1 MVSVQHGGEHERRRR
16 AGTENVAAIV
26 GLAKAVE
33 IRGRDMAE
41 EARRLTALRD
51 RLWEGLRGR
60 VPDVRLNGHPTER
73 VPGTCNICFRGV
85 ESESIVLGL
94 DLKGIGVS
102 AGSAC
107 TSGNVEPSY
116 VLVAM
121 GVPVEWAMGA
131 VRHSLGRSTSA
142 EDIDY
147 VIDSTVPL
155 VAKLRSALP
164 VRA

>member
-1 MVSVQHGGEHERRRR
+1 
-16 AGTENVAAIV
+16 
-26 GLAKAVE
+26 
-33 IRGRDMAE
+33 
-41 EARRLTALRD
+41 
-51 RLWEGLRGR
+51 
-60 VPDVRLNGHPTER
+60 
-73 VPGTCNICFRGV
+73 
-85 ESESIVLGL
+85 L

-131 VRHSLGRSTSA
+131 VRSSLGHGTSR

-147 VIDSTVPL
+147 VVESIEPL
-155 VAKLRSALP
+155 VAKLRSLSAAR
-164 VRA
+164 V

>member
-1 MVSVQHGGEHERRRR
+1 M
-16 AGTENVAAIV
+16 
-26 GLAKAVE
+26 
-33 IRGRDMAE
+33 
-41 EARRLTALRD
+41 
-51 RLWEGLRGR
+51 
-60 VPDVRLNGHPTER
+60 
-73 VPGTCNICFRGV
+73 CFRGI

-121 GVPVEWAMGA
+121 GVPRRLGAWARCGS
-131 VRHSLGRSTSA
+131 SLGRATTA

-147 VIDSTVPL
+147 VARVVRSRWSR
-155 VAKLRSALP
+155 KLRAAMP
-164 VRA
+164 VGAA